1 LSEQGGELRGELEY
15 STDLFDHTSMARLAG
30 HFVRLLAAAADDPSR
45 RVAEIELLSPAERQQ
60 VAVELNDTAADLSAV
75 FGGAGGADAGRD
87 GGRRRGRIAHLPRA
101 RRPRQPP
108 GPPPAPAGGAGR
120 RAGRDLRRALA

>member
-75 FGGAGGADAGRD
+75 FGGGEPLLHRWIERQAALTPGATAVV
-87 GGRRRGRIAHLPRA
+87 
-101 RRPRQPP
+101 
-108 GPPPAPAGGAGR
+108 
-120 RAGRDLRRALA
+120 